1 MKYLPPKYELAICE
15 CEDILRAS
23 KDFEV
28 NKDTEN
34 NKLEYIF
41 SLEDIFGF

>member
-1 MKYLPPKYELAICE
+1 MKYLSPKYELTKCE

-23 KDFEV
+23 KEFEV
-28 NKDTEN
+28 NEDTES